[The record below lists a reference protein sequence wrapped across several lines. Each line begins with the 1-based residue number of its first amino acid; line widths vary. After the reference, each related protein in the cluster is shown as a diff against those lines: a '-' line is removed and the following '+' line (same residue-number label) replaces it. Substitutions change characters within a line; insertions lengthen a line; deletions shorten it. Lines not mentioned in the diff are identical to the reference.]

1 MTQIIGDLTCPT
13 INRAQLQFT
22 NCLVFEN
29 CAQKI
34 GEARIPETSL
44 ILTVLGTEIGALITA
59 AAAAL
64 TPPLTIPA
72 ALLPG
77 LILDVIAAL
86 SNSGNVAFDACVSS
100 TPRLEGHLLRDKI
113 INCGD
118 VTASVTVRTTDA
130 LTVTLSVTIA
140 GVTTSFMVTI
150 PAGLMGCTLIA
161 LTIQEE
167 EKACGVLPTDCIF
180 EQVIDTEGSTT
191 CVVSGTSVDPITG
204 LVVIT
209 KLVIVKA
216 AFVVLKKVVR
226 AVQSPLPTCPPN
238 GPCSPCS

>member
-1 MTQIIGDLTCPT
+1 MAQIIGNLTCPD
-13 INRAQLQFT
+13 INRASLQFT

-44 ILTVLGTEIGALITA
+44 TLTALSTAIGALIQAAATA
-59 AAAAL
+59 AGLVGA
-64 TPPLTIPA
+64 IPA
-72 ALLPG
+72 AELAKLV
-77 LILDVIAAL
+77 LQVVDSL
-86 SNSGNVAFDACVSS
+86 SSEDKVAFDACVSS

-118 VTASVTVRTTDA
+118 VTASVTATT
-130 LTVTLSVTIA
+130 TSELSVMLTIT
-140 GVTTSFMVTI
+140 GVTAKVTVTI
-150 PAGLMGCTLIA
+150 PAGTMGCTLIA

-167 EKACGVLPTDCIF
+167 EEACGVLPTDCIF

-191 CVVSGTSVDPITG
+191 CLVNGTSVDPSTG
-204 LVVIT
+204 FIVIT

-216 AFVVLKKVVR
+216 AFKVLKKVVR

-238 GPCSPCS
+238 GPCPPCS

>member
-1 MTQIIGDLTCPT
+1 MAQIIGDLTCPT
-13 INRAQLQFT
+13 INRASLQFT

-44 ILTVLGTEIGALITA
+44 ILTVLGSTISSLITA

-64 TPPLTIPA
+64 TPPITIPV

-86 SNSGNVAFDACVSS
+86 SNAGVVAFDSCVSS

-118 VTASVTVRTTDA
+118 VTASVTVRTTEA
-130 LTVTLSVTIA
+130 LTVTLSVTI
-140 GVTTSFMVTI
+140 GTVTTAFMVTI
-150 PAGLMGCTLIA
+150 PAGIMGCTLIA

-167 EKACGVLPTDCIF
+167 EEACGVLPTDCIF

-191 CVVSGTSVDPITG
+191 CVVNGTSVDLVG

-216 AFVVLKKVVR
+216 AFKVLKKVVR

-238 GPCSPCS
+238 GPCPPCS

>member
-34 GEARIPETSL
+34 GEASIPEANLAATALS
-44 ILTVLGTEIGALITA
+44 TEIGALITA

-64 TPPLTIPA
+64 TPVLIIPA

-77 LILDVIAAL
+77 LILQVATAL
-86 SNSGNVAFDACVSS
+86 SNSDNVAFDACVSS

-118 VTASVTVRTTDA
+118 VTASVTARTTGS
-130 LTVTLSVTIA
+130 LTVTLSVTILT
-140 GVTTSFMVTI
+140 VTTTFMVTI
-150 PAGLMGCTLIA
+150 PAGTMGCTLIS

-167 EKACGVLPTDCIF
+167 EEACGVLPTDCIF

-191 CVVSGTSVDPITG
+191 CVVNGTSVVGG

-216 AFVVLKKVVR
+216 AFKVLKKVVR

-238 GPCSPCS
+238 GPCPPCS